1 MPTKILHVT
10 MRLGAGIATAIRQY
24 AEALPEAQHALA
36 ASSAGWAPCPDYGA
50 GFDNIRILPRQWRNA
65 RSVISELISSGS
77 FDVEHAHSSHA
88 GALVRTLPFDVR
100 VVYAPH
106 ALASLAPRFSSLW
119 WAGQTERLFGLRGIT
134 IAAVS
139 DDEACRARRM
149 SPRSRVVRLTNLPT
163 VQARGTAR
171 YCDPLRVA
179 GCGRLTPQKHPE
191 FFAAVARLSSAA
203 DLPFTFTWVGD
214 GPAHYRKLL
223 LRSGVTVTGWL
234 SSDDVA
240 KQLAQCTVFLH
251 TALYEGSPFAL
262 LDAAALGLPVVGR
275 PVPGL
280 RELHWIR
287 HMTTPRKALDVLQS
301 MSGRETWSVSS
312 QATTTAIHQLTRE
325 TQRLQLL
332 RAYGLVAHA

>member
-1 MPTKILHVT
+1 
-10 MRLGAGIATAIRQY
+10 
-24 AEALPEAQHALA
+24 
-36 ASSAGWAPCPDYGA
+36 
-50 GFDNIRILPRQWRNA
+50 
-65 RSVISELISSGS
+65 
-77 FDVEHAHSSHA
+77 
-88 GALVRTLPFDVR
+88 
-100 VVYAPH
+100 
-106 ALASLAPRFSSLW
+106 
-119 WAGQTERLFGLRGIT
+119 
-134 IAAVS
+134 
-139 DDEACRARRM
+139 M

-301 MSGRETWSVSS
+301 MSGRENWSVSS
-312 QATTTAIHQLTRE
+312 QATTTAIHQLLTEVLTNKLSPRQACISISNCGPC
-325 TQRLQLL
+325 TALGRAGRRRHRRLHRDRPDVAQIRDIGMIRLWPL
-332 RAYGLVAHA
+332 FELSFDARIRTSCGAYSHLALSAARPRL